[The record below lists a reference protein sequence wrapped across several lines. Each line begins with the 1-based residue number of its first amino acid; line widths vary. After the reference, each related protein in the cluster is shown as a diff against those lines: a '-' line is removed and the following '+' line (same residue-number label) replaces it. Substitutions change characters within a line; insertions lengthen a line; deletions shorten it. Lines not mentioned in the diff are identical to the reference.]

1 MIVFTSLSGVRKGH
15 GRQITVTE
23 EDVTI
28 ARVTEENIEEHKTI
42 LKSGYYDNNNRPCD
56 RAVSTSL
63 CQERDTHLQESSQ
76 PMRPQQ
82 PDHMTRN
89 IPSEPMKSKIE
100 IGLDNARKSSHIG
113 NQEESSE

>member
-1 MIVFTSLSGVRKGH
+1 MIEDNAGVREGL

-23 EDVTI
+23 EEVTI
-28 ARVTEENIEEHKTI
+28 AGITEENVEEHKTVQI
-42 LKSGYYDNNNRPCD
+42 SKYYDNNNCPCD

-76 PMRPQQ
+76 PMRSQQ

-113 NQEESSE
+113 NQKPSE

>member
-1 MIVFTSLSGVRKGH
+1 MMEDSAGVRKGH

-28 ARVTEENIEEHKTI
+28 ARATEENIEEYKTI
-42 LKSGYYDNNNRPCD
+42 LKSEHYDNNNRPCD

-76 PMRPQQ
+76 PMRSQQ

-89 IPSEPMKSKIE
+89 IPSEPMKNKIE